1 MFKQD
6 YIMRLIEQLAQAFHQ
21 IIGLKARGRFDEA
34 EAIISRTGQLLL
46 GCDMALLRGLSDEG
60 IIALLKRTDA
70 ADIGAYIVAA
80 ELLREQGDMDGSR
93 SGPDAS
99 YPCYL
104 KSLSLYLESF
114 TIVPEACSAEYA
126 EKIAFLTD
134 QLAPYVLPAHIQ
146 RKLLVYFELRGD
158 FAQAENVLFQW
169 AEADDPAVREHGH
182 AFYARLRARTDDD
195 LVRGGLPRAEMEEGF
210 LEFTTLTAAS

>member
-1 MFKQD
+1 MFKHD
-6 YIMRLIEQLAQAFHQ
+6 YIMRIIEELVQALHQ
-21 IIGLKARGRFDEA
+21 IIGLKAERRFDEA
-34 EAIISRTGQLLL
+34 EVVISRTGRLLL

-60 IIALLKRTDA
+60 IIALLKRPGA
-70 ADIGAYIVAA
+70 ADIGAYLVAA
-80 ELLREQGDMDGSR
+80 ELLREQGAIDGSR
-93 SGPDAS
+93 GRPDES
-99 YPCYL
+99 YHCYL

-126 EKIAFLTD
+126 GKIAFLTD

-146 RKLLVYFELRGD
+146 RKLLAYLERRGN

-169 AEADDPAVREHGH
+169 AEGGNPAAREHGR

-195 LVRGGLPRAEMEEGF
+195 LARGGLPRAEMEEGVR
-210 LEFTTLTAAS
+210 EFEALMAAK